1 MTVYNLIAT
10 DRAQPATKRA
20 ARQHRFCRD
29 CVHHV
34 ETRVMFVVPDHL
46 CGHPSVA
53 HPVTRQP
60 LLRCDDMRHAKGK
73 CGERAKL
80 FDERPKPKPYVP
92 RQYTPPPETAR
103 STSMLTAAR
112 ISELFGRHIAEARA

>member
-10 DRAQPATKRA
+10 DRPQPAPKRA

-80 FDERPKPKPYVP
+80 FEAVDLIRMSEPP
-92 RQYTPPPETAR
+92 R
-103 STSMLTAAR
+103 LLNGAR
-112 ISELFGRHIAEARA
+112 IRELFARHIAEARA

>member
-10 DRAQPATKRA
+10 DRAQAAPKRA

-80 FDERPKPKPYVP
+80 YAEAVMPALSA
-92 RQYTPPPETAR
+92 AR